1 MDEPVTVP
9 TASSVEAYL
18 AAIDDDQQRGDSETL
33 VRLMQEVTREPPVM
47 WGSGIVGFGSM
58 HYKYASGREGDTMAV
73 GFAARK
79 QSLVLYGVVYYDQ
92 NLDSIDALGKHKLGK
107 GCLYVKRLSDID
119 LDVLRTMVATAYAQR
134 SGTS

>member
-33 VRLMQEVTREPPVM
+33 VRLMQEVTGEPPVM
-47 WGSGIVGFGSM
+47 WGPGIVGFGSM

-92 NLDSIDALGKHKLGK
+92 NLDRIEALGKHKLGK

-134 SGTS
+134 SGPS